1 VREPELI
8 GRRRTYARLA
18 LILLAAGVALATQA
32 PLAAAKVPR
41 LVFPVVANVQYEDD
55 FGDPR
60 PQGSHEGNDIMAPWR
75 APVVAVE
82 PGKVRIYTRSA
93 SAGCM
98 LYLYGKSGTT
108 YLFIH
113 LNNDLTKN
121 NDNDGGCKRGVAY
134 APGLR
139 DGQQVR
145 AGQLVGY
152 VGDSGDAAGLHHHL
166 HFELHP
172 GDGNAVS
179 PYSYLRKAER
189 LLFVTPSSDGS
200 RDPAAS
206 VTLTLVGAVVAFAGE
221 VPAAA
226 EPGSAGGGAET
237 SGNGGPGSGGGTT
250 APPPPPPSA
259 AGWRIRSLD
268 DAAANGTAAQLT
280 VRVTRVRLSTGGSWL
295 ITRRVVL
302 TVPAGAV
309 LERGS
314 GAKARWTDLSPG
326 TRVTVTTAAVAPT
339 LDAQRART
347 GFLRAA
353 RVLVRG

>member
-1 VREPELI
+1 V
-8 GRRRTYARLA
+8 A

-32 PLAAAKVPR
+32 PLAAANVPR

-60 PQGSHEGNDIMAPWR
+60 PQGSHEGNDIMASWR

-139 DGQQVR
+139 DGQQTR

-200 RDPAAS
+200 RDPAS
-206 VTLTLVGAVVAFAGE
+206 VTLTLVATVVAFAGQ

-226 EPGSAGGGAET
+226 EPGSSGGAGGGG
-237 SGNGGPGSGGGTT
+237 SGGAGSGAGGGTT
-250 APPPPPPSA
+250 AAPPPPPTASSRSIRRVGASA
-259 AGWRIRSLD
+259 AD
-268 DAAANGTAAQLT
+268 GTEAQLT
-280 VRVTRVRLSTGGSWL
+280 VRVTRVRLSTGGSWR

-302 TVPAGAV
+302 AVPAAAV
-309 LERGS
+309 LERSS
-314 GAKARWTDLSPG
+314 GTKGRWNDLSAG
-326 TRVTVTTAAVAPT
+326 TRLTVTTAPVAPT
-339 LDAQRART
+339 IEAQRARP
-347 GFLRAA
+347 GFLRVA
-353 RVLVRG
+353 RVLVAG